1 MKRIRVLL
9 AEDHNVAREGLRLLL
24 RAQPDIEVIGE
35 ATNGLEAVAAVHS
48 YCPDVA
54 VLDIAMPELDGLQA
68 AQRIHLACPD
78 TKILILSMHESD
90 AYFFR
95 ALEAGAAGYVLKK
108 AASDDLI
115 NGVRAVARGEAFF
128 YPSLARKLL
137 DTYLSRSTP
146 EVPSGPLGYQELSD
160 REREIFH
167 LLVTGLTNQEIG
179 ERLVISASTVQSHRA
194 NILRKLDVKSTIE
207 LVRYAI
213 RHGIIEA

>member
-9 AEDHNVAREGLRLLL
+9 AEDHNVVREGLRLLL
-24 RAQPDIEVIGE
+24 SAQPDIEVVGE
-35 ATNGLEAVAAVHS
+35 ATTGREAVAAARS
-48 YCPDVA
+48 TCPDVA
-54 VLDIAMPELDGLQA
+54 VLDISMPELDGLQA
-68 AQRIHLACPD
+68 AEQIRIECPD
-78 TKILILSMHESD
+78 TRILILSMHESD

-137 DTYLSRSTP
+137 DNYLSRSNPDT
-146 EVPSGPLGYQELSD
+146 PSGPPGYQELSD
-160 REREIFH
+160 REREIMH
-167 LLVTGLTNQEIG
+167 LIVSGLSNQEIA
-179 ERLVISASTVQSHRA
+179 EHLIISASTVQTHRA
-194 NILRKLDVKSTIE
+194 NILHKLDVKTTID